1 MLFGGTVPRWA
12 RLFVVSRTN
21 VPVVSILSRGGTR
34 IFAIIIVYQFPGE
47 WCGLARPFIRSLS
60 MRPIALE
67 QGAIVLDQY
76 DPNPIKVN
84 MPIKLLICSYYME

>member
-1 MLFGGTVPRWA
+1 
-12 RLFVVSRTN
+12 
-21 VPVVSILSRGGTR
+21 
-34 IFAIIIVYQFPGE
+34 
-47 WCGLARPFIRSLS
+47 